1 MKTEWDLSPLED
13 EGSFEEKREEIR
25 KKTRDFIDKWRKD
38 TSYLEKES
46 SLKEALDEYEN
57 LAANYL
63 EGGNEYYYFYLKT
76 QLDENNPEN
85 RARLNKADFFKKE
98 INNKLNFF
106 EINLSKIQR
115 DKQEEF
121 LKSDILREYKH
132 FLELLFINGKHLLTE
147 NEEKIMLLKSSSA
160 YSFWVDMLSGF
171 LSKEEA
177 VLDEKT
183 EEKKSYSEIRNLMD
197 NTEEEIRGKAA
208 RVFNRIIKK
217 YEDVAENELNA
228 VLENKKVNDELRDHK
243 RPDRSRHI
251 DDDIDIKIVD
261 SIVESVSNNFRI
273 SHRFYSLKAKLM
285 SIEKFTYSERS
296 IDYGRI
302 SKNLNYKSSSELI
315 GKVLSGLD
323 EKFGDVF
330 SKFLKEGLIDALPK
344 KSKRDGACC
353 ISSLKKNPIFVLLNY
368 TGRIRDVTTFA
379 HEIGHAI
386 HMSLMKEK
394 NNALNIGTP
403 KSTAEVA
410 STFMED
416 FVLDELL
423 KTASEEDRLIL
434 MVQKLQE
441 DISTIFRQ
449 IACYKFEQVLHEKF
463 REKGY
468 LSKDEI
474 GELFSEKMKA
484 YLGDS
489 FERDDDMDRGW
500 IYWPHIR
507 EYFYNYSYSS
517 GLLISKSLQSLVK
530 KDKNYVERVK
540 EFLYAGTSDSPK
552 NIFNKIGIDIGKNDF
567 WEEGLK
573 EVESLIDET
582 EALAKKL
589 GKI

>member
-1 MKTEWDLSPLED
+1 MKTEWDLSYLE
-13 EGSFEEKREEIR
+13 EGSFEEKREKIR
-25 KKTRDFIDKWRKD
+25 EKTQDFIDKWRKD
-38 TSYLEKES
+38 ISYLEKES

-63 EGGNEYYYFYLKT
+63 EGGDEYYYFYLKT
-76 QLDENNPEN
+76 QLDENNPEI
-85 RARLNKADFFKKE
+85 RAKLNKSDSFRKE

-106 EINLSKIQR
+106 EINLSKIPR

-121 LKSDILREYKH
+121 LKSGILKDY
-132 FLELLFINGKHLLTE
+132 KHLLESLFIKGKHILTE
-147 NEEKIMLLKSSSA
+147 KEEKIMSLKSSSS

-183 EEKKSYSEIRNLMD
+183 GEKRSYSEIRSLMD
-197 NTEEEIRGKAA
+197 NSQKEIREKASKA
-208 RVFNRIIKK
+208 FNSIIKR

-228 VLENKKVNDELRDHK
+228 ILENKKVDDELRDYK
-243 RPDRSRHI
+243 RPDESRHI
-251 DDDIDIKIVD
+251 EDDIETEIVD
-261 SIVESVSNNFRI
+261 SLIDSVSDNFRI
-273 SHRFYSLKAKLM
+273 SQRFYSLKAKLM
-285 SIEKFTYSERS
+285 GVEKFTYSERS
-296 IDYGRI
+296 IDFGKI
-302 SKNLNYKSSSELI
+302 SKNLDYESSVDLI
-315 GKVLSGLD
+315 REVFSRLD
-323 EKFGDVF
+323 EKFGEVLN
-330 SKFLKEGLIDALPK
+330 KFLEEGLINALPK
-344 KSKRDGACC
+344 KGKRDGACC

-423 KTASEEDRLIL
+423 KTANEEDRLII
-434 MVQKLQE
+434 MMQKLQE

-468 LSKDEI
+468 LSKNEI
-474 GELFSEKMKA
+474 GELFSEKMKE

-489 FERDDDMDRGW
+489 FERGDDMDRGW
-500 IYWPHIR
+500 VYWPHIR

-552 NIFNKIGIDIGKNDF
+552 NIFNKIGIDISKKDF
-567 WEEGLK
+567 WEKGLK

-582 EALAKKL
+582 ESLAKKL